1 MTKNF
6 SEIGTLCAVFDEST
20 TLYEIYQFVNK
31 FRQETDSED
40 EFIIDLDLSN
50 NKTKV
55 FLAKHKK
62 KKFYH

>member
-1 MTKNF
+1 MAKNF

-20 TLYEIYQFVNK
+20 TLYEIYLFVDK
-31 FRQETDSED
+31 FRKETNEED
-40 EFIIDLDLSN
+40 EFVMDLDLSKN
-50 NKTKV
+50 GTKV